1 MRRTGNDEETK
12 RITMDLDVVLKSS
25 DCPYI
30 VQCLGCFI
38 TEADVWI
45 CMELMSTCFDKLQ
58 KKTQKPIAEG
68 ILRHVTEAVSCR
80 RELGLWM
87 KLTIWTFQTVKALF
101 YLKERHGVIHRDVKP
116 SNILID
122 EKGHIKLCD
131 FGISGRL
138 VDSKAKTR
146 SAVSYWENFKLQDT
160 LVLNEKQEFS
170 LALKI

>member
-58 KKTQKPIAEG
+58 KRTQKPIPEE
-68 ILRHVTEAVSCR
+68 ILRHVTEAVS
-80 RELGLWM
+80 
-87 KLTIWTFQTVKALF
+87 
-101 YLKERHGVIHRDVKP
+101 LKVG
-116 SNILID
+116 
-122 EKGHIKLCD
+122 
-131 FGISGRL
+131 
-138 VDSKAKTR
+138 
-146 SAVSYWENFKLQDT
+146 
-160 LVLNEKQEFS
+160 
-170 LALKI
+170 